1 MVKGYRQV
9 CVDVPVS
16 EQAPLGKLCT
26 NEEYEYSN
34 IAGVE
39 NTLNLDLEEE
49 APSTEYDVY
58 GNRISSVSG
67 ASSEQLSI
75 TQAVIPAPTI
85 SYVSP
90 TVTKVKVQPSLDTK
104 IICYDT
110 ETSGTDPWDYQLYVC
125 SFWDLSKP
133 ISEIVTFSGWD
144 EEKLINE
151 IAAYLNEEK
160 PDALVQYNN
169 GFDERAL
176 LTRFMLYQV
185 SVPGWNGIDQIDVM
199 DILKKGTTKSI
210 ASSQATGTEE
220 QWLTYFFNETKPFTI
235 EECFEGVRNKDLTRL
250 IIRNRT
256 CVESEG
262 SIYLLFRF
270 VTDAEPLVS
279 VETKP
284 TAVHITKEAEAGI
297 CLVKCPTCEAV
308 NDVPCTS
315 HNNTCWRCLGNLPD
329 PTEANRVKEVLRE
342 VDYSQV
348 GIKKTTA
355 K

>member
-1 MVKGYRQV
+1 MTEV
-9 CVDVPVS
+9 
-16 EQAPLGKLCT
+16 A
-26 NEEYEYSN
+26 NE
-34 IAGVE
+34 G
-39 NTLNLDLEEE
+39 NTLTLDLEEE
-49 APSTEYDVY
+49 APATEYDIY
-58 GNRISSVSG
+58 GTRISSIPSG
-67 ASSEQLSI
+67 YTGQLNI
-75 TQAVIPAPTI
+75 AQVTTPTAQV

-90 TVTKVKVQPSLDTK
+90 TVSKAKVQPSLDTK

-110 ETSGTDPWDYQLYVC
+110 ETTGTDPWDYMLLVC

-185 SVPGWNGIDQIDVM
+185 PVPGWNGIDQIDVM

-210 ASSQATGTEE
+210 ASSQGTGTEE
-220 QWLTYFFNETKPFTI
+220 QWLTYFFNEKKPFTI
-235 EECFEGVRNKDLTRL
+235 EECFEGVRNGDLTRL

-262 SIYLLFRF
+262 SIYLLFRY
-270 VTDAEPLVS
+270 VTDAEPLVG

-284 TAVHITKEAEAGI
+284 TAVHITKEAEAGT
-297 CLVKCPTCEAV
+297 CLVKCPVCDAV
-308 NDVPCTS
+308 NKVSCTS
-315 HNNTCWRCLGNLPD
+315 HDNICWRCLGNLPD
-329 PTEANRVKEVLRE
+329 PTEVNRVKEVLRE

-348 GIKKTTA
+348 GIKAATTKTTTTKKA
-355 K
+355 

>member
-1 MVKGYRQV
+1 MTEV
-9 CVDVPVS
+9 
-16 EQAPLGKLCT
+16 A
-26 NEEYEYSN
+26 N
-34 IAGVE
+34 IN
-39 NTLNLDLEEE
+39 NTLNLELEEE
-49 APSTEYDVY
+49 KANIEYDVY

-67 ASSEQLSI
+67 VSPVELSI
-75 TQAVIPAPTI
+75 AQTVIPTPTV

-90 TVTKVKVQPSLDTK
+90 TITKVKVQPSLDTK

-110 ETSGTDPWDYQLYVC
+110 ETTGTDPWDYRLLVC

-133 ISEIVTFSGWD
+133 ISEIITFEGWD
-144 EEKLINE
+144 EEKLVNE

-185 SVPGWNGIDQIDVM
+185 PVPGWNGIDQIDVM

-210 ASSQATGTEE
+210 ASSQGTGTEE
-220 QWLTYFFNETKPFTI
+220 QWLTYFFNEKKPFTI
-235 EECFEGVRNKDLTRL
+235 EECFKGIRNGDLTRL

-270 VTDAEPLVS
+270 VTDAEPLVG

-284 TAVHITKEAEAGI
+284 TAVHITREAEAGI
-297 CLVKCPTCEAV
+297 CLVKCPACNAI
-308 NDVPCTS
+308 NDVSCTS

-348 GIKKTTA
+348 GIKVAATKATTTKTT
-355 K
+355 

>member
-1 MVKGYRQV
+1 MTEVAST
-9 CVDVPVS
+9 D
-16 EQAPLGKLCT
+16 
-26 NEEYEYSN
+26 
-34 IAGVE
+34 
-39 NTLNLDLEEE
+39 NTLNLNLEEE
-49 APSTEYDVY
+49 APSIEYDVY

-67 ASSEQLSI
+67 TSTGEVNIAQ
-75 TQAVIPAPTI
+75 TTIPAPQV

-90 TVTKVKVQPSLDTK
+90 TVTKAKVQPSLDKK

-110 ETSGTDPWDYQLYVC
+110 ETTGTDPWDYRLLVC

-133 ISEIVTFSGWD
+133 VSEIVTFEGWD

-185 SVPGWNGIDQIDVM
+185 PVPGWNGIDQIDVM

-210 ASSQATGTEE
+210 ASSQGTGTEE
-220 QWLTYFFNETKPFTI
+220 QWLYYFFNEKKPFTI
-235 EECFEGVRNKDLTRL
+235 EECFEGVRNGDLTRL

-262 SIYLLFRF
+262 SIYLLFRY
-270 VTDAEPLVS
+270 VTDAEPLVGA
-279 VETKP
+279 ETKP

-297 CLVKCPTCEAV
+297 CLVKCPTCDAI

-315 HNNTCWRCLGNLPD
+315 KGNTCWRCLGNLPD

-348 GIKKTTA
+348 GIKAATTTTKTTKKA
-355 K
+355 

>member
-1 MVKGYRQV
+1 MTEVAST
-9 CVDVPVS
+9 D
-16 EQAPLGKLCT
+16 
-26 NEEYEYSN
+26 
-34 IAGVE
+34 

-49 APSTEYDVY
+49 VTEIQY
-58 GNRISSVSG
+58 GPGGVALSYVPPGSE
-67 ASSEQLSI
+67 EQLSI
-75 TQAVIPAPTI
+75 AQAAIPTATV

-90 TVTKVKVQPSLDTK
+90 TVTKAKVQPSLDTK

-110 ETSGTDPWDYQLYVC
+110 ETTGTDPWDYRLLVC

-133 ISEIVTFSGWD
+133 ISELVTFAGWD

-210 ASSQATGTEE
+210 ASSQSTGTEE
-220 QWLTYFFNETKPFTI
+220 QWLQYFFNEKKPFTI
-235 EECFEGVRNKDLTRL
+235 EECFEGVRNGDLTRL

-262 SIYLLFRF
+262 SIYLLFRA
-270 VTDAEPLVS
+270 VTDAEVLEG

-297 CLVKCPTCEAV
+297 CLVKCPTCDAI

-315 HNNTCWRCLGNLPD
+315 KGNTCWRCLGNLPD

-348 GIKKTTA
+348 GIKAATTTTKTTKKA
-355 K
+355 QFTYWVYQAIPFL